1 MPACDNGIGEEADER
16 HPCVDIVPREQV
28 EFGFTRNDRSKI
40 MRLAMAIATLFLGVA
55 VQAQPFTVAI
65 TSSDDPALAAP
76 AARVYTLTTAQVE
89 QMVRR
94 AVHMAGGF
102 SDVIAD
108 TARLVVQRPAAHHSS
123 TNGTL
128 SAPNGRERWT
138 R

>member
-1 MPACDNGIGEEADER
+1 MS
-16 HPCVDIVPREQV
+16 DIRALTLFPREQV
-28 EFGFTRNDRSKI
+28 EFGFTRNDSSKI
-40 MRLAMAIATLFLGVA
+40 MRLAMAIATRFLGVA

-76 AARVYTLTTAQVE
+76 AARVDTLTTAQVE

-108 TARLVVQRPAAHHSS
+108 TARLVAPVRDRHRMLRSELRSRSHSQP
-123 TNGTL
+123 TDGWL
-128 SAPNGRERWT
+128 VT
-138 R
+138 RRI